1 MKSATYAVALACS
14 ASLACSKKEAP
25 APAAPP
31 AAPTTCAPLKVLVD
45 GEQLTGLV
53 HGLAITQVQG
63 GERSEQVQVFN
74 HAKVTCEQVLSKSG
88 RSVEDGEIDVRANA
102 GKTMMSKGIGF
113 DAHSQLGVEIALMGT
128 APTKPGDKVTLCAPE
143 TTFKPTAGEFK
154 GKSVTVSG
162 TFTGTWCGEMV
173 F

>member
-1 MKSATYAVALACS
+1 MRS
-14 ASLACSKKEAP
+14 ASYAITLASVAALACSKKEVP
-25 APAAPP
+25 APP

-45 GEQLTGLV
+45 GEQVTGLV

-88 RSVEDGEIDVRANA
+88 RMVEDGEIDVRANA
-102 GKTMMSKGIGF
+102 GKGLMSKGIGF
-113 DAHSQLGVEIALMGT
+113 DAHSQLGVEVALMGA
-128 APTKPGDKVTLCAPE
+128 APSKPGDQVTLCAPE
-143 TTFKPTAGEFK
+143 TTFKPTVGEFK

-162 TFTGTWCGEMV
+162 TFMGTWCGEMV